1 MDWKKMF
8 TNDVSNRGLT
18 FKIYKQLTELNNN
31 NQKKKRNP
39 NKKRTEDLLNRHFS
53 REDIQMANRQ
63 MKRCSTS
70 LIIREIEIKTGVRCF
85 VISYMEKETLEKSRY
100 R

>member
-1 MDWKKMF
+1 MF

-18 FKIYKQLTELNNN
+18 FKIYKQLTELNN
-31 NQKKKRNP
+31 RNP

-85 VISYMEKETLEKSRY
+85 VISYMEKKTLEKSRY